1 MIPLVAVYLLKVR
14 PKRRAVTALFL
25 WEAAFDQK
33 KNTALFQ
40 RLRNWLSL
48 LLMILAW
55 VATVLALT
63 RANAAHA
70 LIYLIV
76 SLLAVAVL
84 FFLMGAPFAA
94 ALEIVIYAG
103 AIMVL
108 FVFVI
113 MMLNLGETG
122 VERERQWL
130 SARNWVVPGI
140 LAGLLLLELMIAMG
154 EVSASTSGNAVD
166 PKAVGL
172 ALFGPYV
179 LAVEIASMLL
189 LAGSVQEHTC
199 FPFTLTTHTRQLP
212 WGGKSGL

>member
-1 MIPLVAVYLLKVR
+1 MAVISTVA
-14 PKRRAVTALFL
+14 
-25 WEAAFDQK
+25 
-33 KNTALFQ
+33 
-40 RLRNWLSL
+40 
-48 LLMILAW
+48 
-55 VATVLALT
+55 ALT

-113 MMLNLGETG
+113 MMLNLGEAG
-122 VERERQWL
+122 IAREREWL
-130 SARNWVVPGI
+130 SRATGLFPGSWRPAVTGIDAGPAACARHHQRLSRRPQSS
-140 LAGLLLLELMIAMG
+140 GL
-154 EVSASTSGNAVD
+154 T
-166 PKAVGL
+166 
-172 ALFGPYV
+172 LFGPYV

-189 LAGSVQEHTC
+189 LAGLVGAYHLGRRFIVRRE
-199 FPFTLTTHTRQLP
+199 
-212 WGGKSGL
+212 